1 MEAQEK
7 SGTITPEGHIA
18 FARYENRD
26 DLNPNFVA
34 LADIQPEASYKYRKR
49 VDSRT
54 VTGNEVS
61 GRTTQTEAGTFHLTT
76 EYEWDDVECE
86 FVQSLKSGGSS
97 TYTKVTV
104 DHSVPPV
111 EIYNESRVW
120 TASSVP
126 GHEHEWLETKT
137 VTQNGNTTVTT
148 DYDGFGTV
156 GRGFFLIGINKTSFL
171 FTYGHK
177 LRTELNTYPQGTSF
191 ESSTLSGEWTEA
203 DLKGLLEDCLDNGDW
218 TDNTSG
224 GGALYDTEYIQD
236 YTQAPP
242 VDTAAVDTLE
252 LKHVRN
258 RLVVPHGFDP
268 PPLPD
273 NWEDGDAILESYN
286 QRWHGTWH
294 KADILETYTPEDH
307 DPLDTGSPQPEESN
321 EALEWSGPGDV
332 VDYDLFDSLTDQEKH
347 DRRESW
353 KSEWL
358 ETLAPDEQG
367 ETDVL
372 LKRSQCYH
380 GAPWVYH

>member
-1 MEAQEK
+1 LETEEK
-7 SGTITPEGHIA
+7 HATITPVGHIA
-18 FARYENRD
+18 FARYEDRD

-34 LADIQPEASYKYRKR
+34 LADIQPDASYKYRKR

-54 VTGNEVS
+54 VTGNDVS
-61 GRTTQTEAGTFHLTT
+61 GRTTQTEAGTFYLTT
-76 EYEWDDVECE
+76 EYTWDDVACQ
-86 FVQSLKSGGSS
+86 FVQSVKSGGST

-111 EIYNESRVW
+111 EIYNETRVW
-120 TASSVP
+120 TASSAP

-137 VTQNGNTTVTT
+137 VIQNGNTTVTT

-156 GRGFFLIGINKTSFL
+156 GRSFFTLAINRISFL

-177 LRTELNTYPQGTSF
+177 LRTELNTYPEGTSS

-203 DLKGLLEDCLDNGDW
+203 ELKALLEDCLDNSDW
-218 TDNTSG
+218 DENGSG
-224 GGALYDTEYIQD
+224 NALYKTEYVKDNQ
-236 YTQAPP
+236 QNPP
-242 VDTAAVDTLE
+242 VDTVAVDTLE

-258 RLVVPHGFDP
+258 RLVIPDGFDP

-273 NWEDGDAILESYN
+273 GWEAGDAVLESYD

-294 KADILETYTPEDH
+294 NADILEIYTPEDH
-307 DPLDTGSPQPEESN
+307 DPLDAGSPQPEESN
-321 EALEWSGPGDV
+321 EGLVWNGPGDV
-332 VDYDLFDSLTDQEKH
+332 IDYDLFDSLTDQEKEG
-347 DRRESW
+347 RRDSW
-353 KSEWL
+353 KSDWL
-358 ETLAPDEQG
+358 ETLAPDEKG
-367 ETDVL
+367 ETEVD